1 MDVDTISDDLTI
13 QQVMLSS
20 IEEETFDGVEQ
31 EREEI
36 LAEIARLKALL
47 EEAKKPGQSH
57 EGGSSSRQRLATPE
71 DQHYSPAGSSLSI
84 PDTTSHGATHDQQNA
99 SQYSLPSRKRDRDN
113 SLHQANKSRRTT
125 PSPHPATSFAS
136 SYDFDNLE
144 VIDLTGDI
152 DPDFM
157 ADQVRQEKL
166 LEQEKA
172 DQELARLLSSQGEDA
187 APPPNFSQR
196 SAPRASQA
204 APRVS
209 QASPFNPNSAFDK
222 IMETQR
228 LNGMPSA
235 SQGRNGPSMN
245 PVPGAWPGS
254 WADPDDPSLDQES
267 TLPRTP
273 NRSPFK
279 SESVSQSGKYQVPA
293 RHLPASTAGLRADNP
308 IIVGESSSY
317 SQQPVPRH
325 PMVQGRGNTLSD
337 IISMTSGYDYTNSL
351 DAFGNPL
358 PERLTS
364 YINDMVHD
372 TRVTEKELD
381 DLLQNIRPDMEIPE
395 RDRVGTP
402 EGLKGT
408 LYHHQEIAL
417 TWLKKMEEGTNKGG
431 ILADDMGLGKTI
443 SMISL
448 MLARPPT
455 ARPKT
460 NLIIGPVALL
470 RQWEEEIRDKVQ
482 PSHRMSIFVHH
493 GNKKLSVTSDD
504 LARYDVVLTTY
515 MTLAA
520 ESKRLEKLKDEYELQ
535 RRQID
540 YGDSNIIKKFPLL
553 HPRTKFYRIVLDEA
567 QCIKNKNTQSA
578 KACHKLNG
586 VHRWCLSGTPM
597 MNGVDELFS
606 LLAFLRIKPYCV
618 WEKFRQAFGT
628 LFGKKGDPQSEAMSR
643 LRVLLK
649 AIMLRRKK
657 NSTIDGR
664 PILRLPPKTEE
675 TVHVELTKDELDFYK
690 QLEQKSQVIFNKY
703 LRDGSVGKNYSHI
716 LVLLLRLRQA
726 CCHPHLNLD
735 VDDAAPTSAANV
747 EELVRKLDPAT
758 IERIKAIEAF
768 ECPVCYD
775 AVQSPQ
781 FFVPCGHDSCQQC
794 LARIVDSAATNSIRE
809 GNETAGVVNARCPV
823 CRGNF
828 EPAKCFS
835 LQTFQKIH
843 MPSDVKAENKE
854 DPDETD
860 GGLSDSDL
868 EDETDDEDGDDVD
881 SKGNLKGFIVD
892 DEDFK
897 DDLFGP
903 KREDEDTKDE
913 KRKKK
918 KKRSKG
924 KGKGK
929 DRASD
934 VKPSMLKALRMEA
947 NKNHVAYKKY
957 MAYLHKTWLP
967 SAKVAECMK
976 LLTAI
981 QETGEK
987 TIIFSQWT
995 LLLDL
1000 VEVGMKHEGFAK
1012 KPVRYDGGMS
1022 ANERNNAAH
1031 EFRTKEDVKV
1041 ILVSLKAGNAGLNL
1055 ADASRVIIL
1064 DPFWNPYIEMQA
1076 VDRAYRIGQQRE
1088 VKVYRILTQETVEDR
1103 IMELQER
1110 KKQMVEAALDEAAG
1124 KSISRLSTSELK
1136 YLFNGR
1142 R

>member
-13 QQVMLSS
+13 QQVMLNS
-20 IEEETFDGVEQ
+20 IEEETLDDVEK
-31 EREEI
+31 EREGI
-36 LAEIARLKALL
+36 MAEIARLTALL
-47 EEAKKPGQSH
+47 EEAKKPGNSH
-57 EGGSSSRQRLATPE
+57 GARPSSHQKPATPE
-71 DQHYSPAGSSLSI
+71 PQHYSPAGSSLSI
-84 PDTTSHGATHDQQNA
+84 PESTSHGATRDQHNA
-99 SQYSLPSRKRDRDN
+99 SQYSLPTRKRDRDN
-113 SLHQANKSRRTT
+113 SSYQANKSRRTT
-125 PSPHPATSFAS
+125 PSPHPATSFSS

-152 DPDFM
+152 DPEFM
-157 ADQVRQEKL
+157 AEQVRQEKI

-172 DQELARLLSSQGEDA
+172 DQEFARLLSSQGEGA
-187 APPPNFSQR
+187 ASTPKLSAK

-204 APRVS
+204 
-209 QASPFNPNSAFDK
+209 SPSNPNSAFKK
-222 IMETQR
+222 IMDTQR

-235 SQGRNGPSMN
+235 SQGRNGRSVKREPGSSMN
-245 PVPGAWPGS
+245 LMTGAMPGAYDPAWDGPVGPG
-254 WADPDDPSLDQES
+254 LNQ
-267 TLPRTP
+267 TP
-273 NRSPFK
+273 NQSPYK
-279 SESVSQSGKYQVPA
+279 SEMVPQPGTYQVPA
-293 RHLPASTAGLRADNP
+293 RHPPASTAGLRADNP
-308 IIVGESSSY
+308 IIIGESSSY
-317 SQQPVPRH
+317 SQQPNPRH
-325 PMVQGRGNTLSD
+325 PMIQGRGNTLSD
-337 IISMTSGYDYTNSL
+337 IISLTSGYDYTNNL
-351 DAFGNPL
+351 DSFGNPL

-455 ARPKT
+455 TRPKT

-520 ESKRLEKLKDEYELQ
+520 ESKRLEKLKDEYEVQ

-540 YGDSNIIKKFPLL
+540 YNDRNIIKKFPLL
-553 HPRTKFYRIVLDEA
+553 HPRTKFYRIILDEA

-606 LLAFLRIKPYCV
+606 LLAFLRIKPYCA
-618 WEKFRQAFGT
+618 WDKFRQAFGS
-628 LFGKKGDPQSEAMSR
+628 LFGKKGDPTSEAMSR

-675 TVHVELTKDELDFYK
+675 TVHVKLTQDELDFYK
-690 QLEQKSQVIFNKY
+690 QLEEKSQVIFNKY
-703 LRDGSVGKNYSHI
+703 LRDGSIGKNYSHI

-747 EELVRKLDPAT
+747 EEIVRKLDPAT
-758 IERIKAIEAF
+758 VERIKAIEAF

-775 AVQSPQ
+775 AVIEPQ

-794 LARIVDSAATNSIRE
+794 LARIVDSALTNSIRE
-809 GNETAGVVNARCPV
+809 GNETTGVNARCPV
-823 CRGNF
+823 CRGTF

-843 MPSDVKAENKE
+843 MPSDVKAEDKE
-854 DPDETD
+854 DLDQTD
-860 GGLSDSDL
+860 GVSDSDL
-868 EDETDDEDGDDVD
+868 DDETEDEDADDVD
-881 SKGNLKGFIVD
+881 AKGNLKGFIVD
-892 DEDFK
+892 DEDSK
-897 DDLFGP
+897 DELFGA
-903 KREDEDTKDE
+903 KQEDEDKKDQ
-913 KRKKK
+913 KRRK
-918 KKRSKG
+918 KKRS

-1110 KKQMVEAALDEAAG
+1110 KKEMVEAALDEAAG